1 MSADI
6 RKYLQLKAFHCAIR
20 FSPTR
25 KGLLLV
31 NEVLQCKQQ
40 SLSESN
46 EHALSHT
53 SLTVCELIVQ
63 YLTIIRRRQGEY
75 CRTIPETKS
84 RGLFDN
90 IHRA

>member
-6 RKYLQLKAFHCAIR
+6 RKYLQLLAFDCAVR

-53 SLTVCELIVQ
+53 SLTVCELIIVQ
-63 YLTIIRRRQGEY
+63 YTGIW
-75 CRTIPETKS
+75 
-84 RGLFDN
+84 
-90 IHRA
+90 

>member
-6 RKYLQLKAFHCAIR
+6 RKYLQLFAFDCAVR

-63 YLTIIRRRQGEY
+63 YTGIW
-75 CRTIPETKS
+75 
-84 RGLFDN
+84 
-90 IHRA
+90 